1 MAPPCPVDQIEPR
14 LRSPSAGRHATDI
27 GGNEHS
33 TWAQDMRAA
42 GDHG

>member
-1 MAPPCPVDQIEPR
+1 MVPPCPVEPR
-14 LRSPSAGRHATDI
+14 LRSASAGRHATDI
-27 GGNEHS
+27 GGNEPS